1 MSNMNATATTHRG
14 LINKGLR
21 HSMSYP
27 DYVELVK
34 DLFEKG
40 ESTTKNGGESLVG
53 YTKLNISRMK
63 RLAKTTQLADDVIA
77 KIKKIDRPITWL
89 ILTEGWCGD
98 AAQNLPIIN
107 AIAEQNE
114 HIDIRIV
121 LRDENPD
128 LMNAFL
134 TNGNMAIPKL
144 IQIENEEV
152 TNTWGPR
159 PTIATQMV
167 ADYKAE
173 HGTLTPEFKKDL
185 QIWYNQDKGLNT
197 IEDIMKLL
205 NL

>member
-1 MSNMNATATTHRG
+1 MARENELLAVG
-14 LINKGLR
+14 LTN
-21 HSMSYP
+21 SMSYN
-27 DYVELVK
+27 DYETLVK
-34 DLFEKG
+34 ELYAKG
-40 ESTTKNGGESLVG
+40 ESTTKGGDDSLLD

-63 RLAKTTQLADDVIA
+63 RLRKMTQLNHSVIE
-77 KIKKIDRPITWL
+77 KVKSIKRPITWL
-89 ILTEGWCGD
+89 VLSEGWCGD

-107 AIAEQNE
+107 AIAEQNDN
-114 HIDIRIV
+114 IDLRIV

-128 LMNAFL
+128 LMQAFL

-144 IQIENEEV
+144 IQVENEEV

-159 PTIATQMV
+159 PTIAKKMV

-197 IEDIMKLL
+197 IEDILGIL
-205 NL
+205 NLARI